1 MKKVLL
7 TVAALLAL
15 SMAFVG
21 CNNNTNDESGSDTE
35 KEDET
40 SAVEYTKD
48 IVIAT
53 NNDYETGK
61 FSNYQVCVETLPDA
75 TLKAGEEYTV
85 TLKATASRAIT
96 EIKSNFVDNTAD
108 AGWWNVLN
116 NPSDRSVFS
125 AETATTEIEGT
136 ATYTIAKD
144 ATAAGAAKWVIYV
157 NGTADDGEITLTN
170 VKATFTKK

>member
-21 CNNNTNDESGSDTE
+21 CNNNT
-35 KEDET
+35 KDET
-40 SAVEYTKD
+40 SAVEYTSD

-53 NNDYETGK
+53 NLDYTTKE
-61 FSNYQVCVETLPDA
+61 FSNYQVCVGALPNA

-96 EIKSNFVDNTAD
+96 EIKSNFVDNTEA
-108 AGWWNVLN
+108 AGWWEVLN
-116 NPSDRSVFS
+116 DPSDRSVFTS
-125 AETATTEIEGT
+125 DTATTEIEGT

-157 NGTADDGEITLTN
+157 NGTADDGEITLKN